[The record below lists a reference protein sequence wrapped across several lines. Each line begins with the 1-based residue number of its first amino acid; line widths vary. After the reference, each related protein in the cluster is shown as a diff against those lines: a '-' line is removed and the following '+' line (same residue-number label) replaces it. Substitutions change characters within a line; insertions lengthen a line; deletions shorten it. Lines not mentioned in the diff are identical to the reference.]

1 MRRIPLVLLLLFV
14 ASACG
19 CGGREE
25 SRSVVPEE
33 KSGGTAVASENFS
46 GRLEAAKA
54 IFDSNKRDAALAKV
68 SLAAA
73 EAGEGE
79 VAKQAVQ
86 TMFSTNAKDDACYN
100 AAVALAKV
108 GKGKEAKAVADLMFS
123 TNRKDEAM
131 TKIASG
137 GK

>member
-1 MRRIPLVLLLLFV
+1 MRLFALLTILIVF
-14 ASACG
+14 ACG
-19 CGGREE
+19 CGGRGG
-25 SRSVVPEE
+25 RSVKTE
-33 KSGGTAVASENFS
+33 GGDANAAADSENFA

-54 IFDSNKRDAALAKV
+54 IHDSNKRDAALAKV
-68 SLAAA
+68 ALDAA

-79 VAKQAVQ
+79 IAKEAVK
-86 TMFSTNAKDDACYN
+86 TMYSNNAKDDACYN
-100 AAVALAKV
+100 AAVALARV

-131 TKIASG
+131 TKIAGG

>member
-1 MRRIPLVLLLLFV
+1 MRCVPLLIVLVLL
-14 ASACG
+14 AGG
-19 CGGREE
+19 CGGR
-25 SRSVVPEE
+25 SVTP
-33 KSGGTAVASENFS
+33 SGGEDETANSENFT

-54 IFDSNKRDAALAKV
+54 VYDSNKRDAALAKV
-68 SLAAA
+68 AQAAA
-73 EAGEGE
+73 EAGDGE
-79 VAKQAVQ
+79 TAKEAVR

-100 AAVALAKV
+100 AAVALARV

-131 TKIASG
+131 TKIAGG